1 MAEQNLIN
9 PIAPSA
15 SMELGVGLSGAGART
30 AVPAPSSAGGAP
42 GATGA
47 DPGTPASPASGALG
61 GSALPAGVGA
71 DLQSAAQK
79 INAWLASIGR
89 VMELH
94 VDAASGLTVATIKD
108 AQTGQ
113 VLQQMPSTDLL
124 ELAEML
130 SDWSH
135 GKTALLDLIA

>member
-15 SMELGVGLSGAGART
+15 SLELGVGLSGAGARS
-30 AVPAPSSAGGAP
+30 AVPAPTSAGSAPATSGPAP
-42 GATGA
+42 GTAGGPAAGA
-47 DPGTPASPASGALG
+47 
-61 GSALPAGVGA
+61 SAPPLPAGAGA
-71 DLQSAAQK
+71 ELQSAAQK
-79 INAWLASIGR
+79 INSWLASVGR

-113 VLQQMPSTDLL
+113 VLQQMPSADLL

-130 SDWSH
+130 SGWSH
-135 GKTALLDLIA
+135 GKAALLDLIA